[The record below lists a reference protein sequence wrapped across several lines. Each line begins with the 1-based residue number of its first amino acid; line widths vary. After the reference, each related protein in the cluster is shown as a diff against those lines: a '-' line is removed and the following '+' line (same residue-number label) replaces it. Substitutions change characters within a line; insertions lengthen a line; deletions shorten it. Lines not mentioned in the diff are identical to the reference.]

1 MLARLLFVPS
11 KFILQNF
18 SEKELDPLCME
29 KSQLMLPAN
38 ISCKP
43 VNYFD
48 NFVSVLWP
56 HLNYNK

>member
-1 MLARLLFVPS
+1 MLAHLLFVPS

-18 SEKELDPLCME
+18 SQKELDPLCME
-29 KSQLMLPAN
+29 KSQLMLAVT

-48 NFVSVLWP
+48 NLVSVL
-56 HLNYNK
+56 